1 MKLLFLA
8 LLISFSTIGFS
19 QSIDKPEA
27 QVNKSTVDLKQTDDV
42 QYLRNCLGK
51 YYKVRQ
57 SARVFSFV
65 SIASAGY
72 SLTLNDE
79 DKRNQVL
86 YVSGASALIAIIG
99 NISAEKWL
107 KRASL
112 KPADSGLGV
121 KFEF

>member
-1 MKLLFLA
+1 M
-8 LLISFSTIGFS
+8 FSINCFAQDAEKTVV
-19 QSIDKPEA
+19 SIDN
-27 QVNKSTVDLKQTDDV
+27 VNKEIKNIDDV
-42 QYLRNCLGK
+42 QYIRNCLDK
-51 YYKVRQ
+51 YYKVRK
-57 SARVFSFV
+57 SARILSFV

-72 SLTLNDE
+72 AISIDDE
-79 DKRNQVL
+79 TKRNNVL

-112 KPADSGLGV
+112 KPADSGLGI